1 MAADGESEATPLL
14 PSLFRPRRTK
24 AVASKLYAA
33 AVAQARSPGFYTDLA
48 APDTIE
54 GRFELYS
61 LHVILLL
68 HRLRGEGAEAAET
81 AQALFDTYTSA
92 LDNAL
97 RETGVG
103 DLSVPRR
110 MRRLGE
116 AFYGRAKA
124 YEAAFGGEAE
134 ALEALVG
141 RTVFAGRGG
150 EGRAVLA
157 AYVRR
162 CETALT
168 AQPLAALLDGEVGW
182 PEPGP

>member
-1 MAADGESEATPLL
+1 LL
-14 PSLFRPRRTK
+14 QSLFRPRRSK
-24 AVASKLYAA
+24 AVASRLYAA
-33 AVAQARSPGFYTDLA
+33 VVAQARAPAFYTELG

-68 HRLRGEGAEAAET
+68 RRLRGEGADAAET
-81 AQALFDTYTSA
+81 AQALFDTYVSA

-124 YEAAFGGEAE
+124 YEAALAGEGE
-134 ALEALVG
+134 ALEAVIG
-141 RTVFAGRGG
+141 RTVFAGEGA
-150 EGRAVLA
+150 EGRAAAMA
-157 AYVRR
+157 AYVRGG
-162 CETALT
+162 AASL
-168 AQPLAALLDGEVGW
+168 AVQPLAAILGGEVAW
-182 PEPGP
+182 PEPAA

>member
-1 MAADGESEATPLL
+1 LL
-14 PSLFRPRRTK
+14 QSLFRPRRSK
-24 AVASKLYAA
+24 VVASRLYAA
-33 AVAQARSPGFYTDLA
+33 VVAQARAPAFYTDLGV
-48 APDTIE
+48 PDTIE

-68 HRLRGEGAEAAET
+68 HRLRGQGADAAEAA
-81 AQALFDTYTSA
+81 QGLFDTYVSA

-124 YEAAFGGEAE
+124 HEAALAGESG
-134 ALEALVG
+134 ALAALIG
-141 RTVFAGRGG
+141 RTVFAGEDA
-150 EGRAVLA
+150 EGRAGAMA

-162 CETALT
+162 AGASLG
-168 AQPLAALLDGEVGW
+168 AQPLAAILGGDVAW
-182 PEPGP
+182 PEPAA

>member
-1 MAADGESEATPLL
+1 MLQ
-14 PSLFRPRRTK
+14 SLFRPRRSK
-24 AVASKLYAA
+24 AAASRLYAA
-33 AVAQARSPGFYTDLA
+33 VVAQARTPAFYAELG

-54 GRFELYS
+54 GRFELYT

-68 HRLRGEGAEAAET
+68 HRLRGQGAEAAEA
-81 AQALFDTYTSA
+81 AQALFDTFTSA

-124 YEAAFGGEAE
+124 YEAALAGDDDELD
-134 ALEALVG
+134 ALIG
-141 RTVFAGRGG
+141 RTVFAGEGG
-150 EGRAVLA
+150 EGRAAALA

-162 CETALT
+162 SAEALA
-168 AQPLAALLDGEVGW
+168 AQPLATILGGEVAW
-182 PEPGP
+182 PPPAP

>member
-1 MAADGESEATPLL
+1 MLQ
-14 PSLFRPRRTK
+14 SLFRPRRTK
-24 AVASKLYAA
+24 TVASKLYAA
-33 AVAQARSPGFYTDLA
+33 AVAQARAPGFYTELA
-48 APDTIE
+48 VPDTIE

-68 HRLRGEGAEAAET
+68 HRLRGEGAEAVET
-81 AQALFDTYTSA
+81 SQALFDTFTSA

-116 AFYGRAKA
+116 AFYGRARA
-124 YEAAFGGEAE
+124 YEAAFGEDAD
-134 ALEALVG
+134 ALEALIG
-141 RTVFAGRGG
+141 RTVFAGEGG
-150 EGRAVLA
+150 TGRAALA

-162 CETALT
+162 CERALS
-168 AQPLAALLDGEVGW
+168 AQPIAALLDGEVAW

>member
-1 MAADGESEATPLL
+1 LL
-14 PSLFRPRRTK
+14 KSLFRPRRSK
-24 AVASKLYAA
+24 AVASRLYAA
-33 AVAQARSPGFYTDLA
+33 VVAQARAPAFYTDLG

-68 HRLRGEGAEAAET
+68 QRLRGEGAEAANV
-81 AQALFDTYTSA
+81 AQTLFDTYVSA

-110 MRRLGE
+110 MRGLGE

-124 YEAAFGGEAE
+124 HEAALAGEGD
-134 ALEALVG
+134 ALEALIA
-141 RTVFAGRGG
+141 RTVFAGEGAN
-150 EGRAVLA
+150 GRAGA
-157 AYVRR
+157 MADYVRR
-162 CETALT
+162 AGAGL
-168 AQPLAALLDGEVGW
+168 ARQPLAAILAGNVAW
-182 PEPGP
+182 PEPAA

>member
-1 MAADGESEATPLL
+1 MLQ
-14 PSLFRPRRTK
+14 SLFRPRQSK
-24 AVASKLYAA
+24 AAASRLYAA
-33 AVAQARSPGFYTDLA
+33 VVAQARAPAFYADLG

-68 HRLRGEGAEAAET
+68 HRLRGAGPGAAEA
-81 AQALFDTYTSA
+81 AQALFDTYISA

-124 YEAAFGGEAE
+124 FEAALAAE
-134 ALEALVG
+134 DQALEALLG
-141 RTVFAGRGG
+141 RTVFAGEGDEGHISAIGG
-150 EGRAVLA
+150 
-157 AYVRR
+157 YVRR
-162 CETALT
+162 CTASLA
-168 AQPLAALLDGEVGW
+168 AQPLEAILSGDIAW
-182 PEPGP
+182 PEPAA

>member
-1 MAADGESEATPLL
+1 MLQ
-14 PSLFRPRRTK
+14 SLFRPRQSK
-24 AVASKLYAA
+24 AAASRLYAA
-33 AVAQARSPGFYTDLA
+33 VVAQARAPAFYTDLG

-68 HRLRGEGAEAAET
+68 HRMRGAGPNAADA
-81 AQALFDTYTSA
+81 AQALFDTYVSA

-124 YEAAFGGEAE
+124 FEAALGAE
-134 ALEALVG
+134 DLALEALIG
-141 RTVFAGRGG
+141 RTVFAGVGD
-150 EGRAVLA
+150 EGHVSAMA
-157 AYVRR
+157 SYVRR
-162 CETALT
+162 GIAGLA
-168 AQPLAALLDGEVGW
+168 AQPLEVILGGDVAWPAPAA
-182 PEPGP
+182 

>member
-1 MAADGESEATPLL
+1 LL
-14 PSLFRPRRTK
+14 QSLFRPRRTK
-24 AVASKLYAA
+24 AMASKLYAA
-33 AVAQARSPGFYTDLA
+33 SVAQARAPGFYVSLG

-81 AQALFDTYTSA
+81 SQALFDTYTSA

-124 YEAAFGGEAE
+124 YQAALGGEAE
-134 ALEALVG
+134 ALEALIG
-141 RTVFAGRGG
+141 RTVFAGVSG
-150 EGRAVLA
+150 EGSAVLA

-162 CETALT
+162 CESALA
-168 AQPLAALLDGEVGW
+168 AQPLVALLDGEVAW
-182 PEPGP
+182 PEPAA

>member
-1 MAADGESEATPLL
+1 MLQ
-14 PSLFRPRRTK
+14 SLFRPRRSK
-24 AVASKLYAA
+24 AAASRLYAA
-33 AVAQARSPGFYTDLA
+33 VVAQARTPCFYAELG

-54 GRFELYS
+54 GRFELYT

-68 HRLRGEGAEAAET
+68 HRLRGQGAEAAEA
-81 AQALFDTYTSA
+81 AQALFDTFISA

-124 YEAAFGGEAE
+124 FESALAGDGGD
-134 ALEALVG
+134 LEALIG
-141 RTVFAGRGG
+141 RTVYAGEGG
-150 EGRAVLA
+150 EGHAVVLA

-162 CETALT
+162 CAEALA
-168 AQPLAALLDGEVGW
+168 AQPLATILGGEIPW
-182 PEPGP
+182 PRPTP

>member
-1 MAADGESEATPLL
+1 VAHGESEAFPLL
-14 PSLFRPRRTK
+14 QSLFRPRRSK
-24 AVASKLYAA
+24 VVAARLYAA
-33 AVAQARSPGFYTDLA
+33 VVAQARQPIFYAALG
-48 APDTIE
+48 APDTNE

-68 HRLRGEGAEAAET
+68 QRLRGEGPEAAEA
-81 AQALFDTYTSA
+81 AQALFDTFTSA

-103 DLSVPRR
+103 DLTVPRR

-124 YEAAFGGEAE
+124 YDAALGDEG
-134 ALEALVG
+134 ALEALIG
-141 RTVFAGRGG
+141 RTVFAGECG
-150 EGRAVLA
+150 EGRSEALA

-162 CETALT
+162 CATALA
-168 AQPLAALLDGEVGW
+168 AQPLATILTGEVAW
-182 PEPGP
+182 PEPAP

>member
-1 MAADGESEATPLL
+1 LL
-14 PSLFRPRRTK
+14 QSLFRPRRTK

-33 AVAQARSPGFYTDLA
+33 AVAQARAPGFYADLG

-61 LHVILLL
+61 LHVILILR
-68 HRLRGEGAEAAET
+68 RLRGEGAEAAET
-81 AQALFDTYTSA
+81 SQALFDTFTSA

-124 YEAAFGGEAE
+124 YEAALGGDAE
-134 ALEALVG
+134 ALAALIG
-141 RTVFAGRGG
+141 RTVFAGQGG
-150 EGRAVLA
+150 EGRVALA
-157 AYVRR
+157 SYVGL
-162 CETALT
+162 CERTLA
-168 AQPLAALLDGEVGW
+168 AQPLAALLDGEVAW

>member
-1 MAADGESEATPLL
+1 MAS
-14 PSLFRPRRTK
+14 R
-24 AVASKLYAA
+24 LYAA
-33 AVAQARSPGFYTDLA
+33 AVGQARAPGFYADLG

-68 HRLRGEGAEAAET
+68 RRLRGEGGEAAET
-81 AQALFDTYTSA
+81 GQALFDTFTSA

-103 DLSVPRR
+103 DLTVPRR

-124 YEAAFGGEAE
+124 YEAAFGGDAD
-134 ALEALVG
+134 ALQALIG
-141 RTVFAGRGG
+141 RTVFAGEGG
-150 EGRAVLA
+150 EGRAALA

-162 CETALT
+162 CEGA
-168 AQPLAALLDGEVGW
+168 LAAQSLAAVLDGEVAW